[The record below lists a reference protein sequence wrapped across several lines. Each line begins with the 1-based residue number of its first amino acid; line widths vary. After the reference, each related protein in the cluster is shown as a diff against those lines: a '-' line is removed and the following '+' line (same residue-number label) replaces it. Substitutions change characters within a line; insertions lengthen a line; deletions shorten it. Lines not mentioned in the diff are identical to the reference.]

1 MTTNNLRVIT
11 NQDIAQNEKHITKY
25 IESLAAIE
33 DAMEPYKDQKRD
45 LRQNYVD
52 NGWLT
57 KEEMRMAVR
66 AYRLMKNETD
76 MEQLLDFFNHVK
88 KTVGRNV
95 QRKRPLTS

>member
-11 NQDIAQNEKHITKY
+11 SQDIAEKEKHITKY

-95 QRKRPLTS
+95 

>member
-1 MTTNNLRVIT
+1 MKGINMTTNNLHVIT
-11 NQDIAQNEKHITKY
+11 NQDIAQKEKHITKY

-95 QRKRPLTS
+95 

>member
-1 MTTNNLRVIT
+1 MATNLHIVNNREIEEK
-11 NQDIAQNEKHITKY
+11 EKHITSFIK
-25 IESLAAIE
+25 SLAAVE
-33 DAMEPYKDQKRD
+33 EAMEPFKDQKRD

-88 KTVGRNV
+88 KTVGNNG
-95 QRKRPLTS
+95 